1 MFLNPYAQRL
11 AVRRLQP
18 TSGASGGPFEDNTMG
33 LLVRSTATKWQRD
46 SVVAVDA
53 GTFLSGIRST
63 LEDNLHFSPFSGVD
77 FPSDNH
83 SANAAHILREIIG
96 RILITHPH
104 FDHISGLVINS
115 AILEL
120 SRGPKPVAAL
130 PSVID
135 ALKTHVFNGVLW
147 PNLTNENNGAGL
159 IALQRLSDSGSSSKG
174 HDDENDYV
182 EICAGLTAR
191 CFAVSHGRC
200 KPDMR
205 RHSLLEKESPAPA
218 SGLQSTFTSEKI
230 TPAPSPRHGDGSAT
244 VGSSAFFIRENKSGK
259 EIIIFGDVEPD
270 TVSLEPRNQRVW
282 SSAAPKFVSGNLRA
296 IFIECSLD
304 DSVPDE
310 ALYGHL
316 CPRHLVAELKVLA
329 NYVENEKSRPER
341 KRKRSESDGSSE
353 GFLMASPSTSNNES
367 TETKTSGTH
376 LQATR
381 AAAILPK
388 PPSPPAEE
396 NPLKGLTVHIIHVKD
411 DMQHSVYTQ
420 LRILSQIRQAAKRAN
435 LGCDF
440 RMAQGG
446 GTSILI

>member
-1 MFLNPYAQRL
+1 MEQASLPYNACL
-11 AVRRLQP
+11 TAVQARHAP
-18 TSGASGGPFEDNTMG
+18 SF
-33 LLVRSTATKWQRD
+33 
-46 SVVAVDA
+46 AV
-53 GTFLSGIRST
+53 GKGI
-63 LEDNLHFSPFSGVD
+63 
-77 FPSDNH
+77 
-83 SANAAHILREIIG
+83 A
-96 RILITHPH
+96 
-104 FDHISGLVINS
+104 
-115 AILEL
+115 
-120 SRGPKPVAAL
+120 
-130 PSVID
+130 
-135 ALKTHVFNGVLW
+135 
-147 PNLTNENNGAGL
+147 
-159 IALQRLSDSGSSSKG
+159 SSSIG
-174 HDDENDYV
+174 FAINEP
-182 EICAGLTAR
+182 AR
-191 CFAVSHGRC
+191 
-200 KPDMR
+200 
-205 RHSLLEKESPAPA
+205 
-218 SGLQSTFTSEKI
+218 FTSEKI